1 MRMAR
6 QTNIKSPGRLDSL
19 ARAEEK
25 GAGPTCRPTRRAG
38 GPHSCSAREE
48 GRSLSSPPTA
58 VDKPELSRVL
68 VNSSDQRSNGRMRKM
83 TSFIHYAEFGRAPEC
98 GKRRQ

>member
-25 GAGPTCRPTRRAG
+25 GAGRPADPTRRAG
-38 GPHSCSAREE
+38 GQHSCSAREE
-48 GRSLSSPPTA
+48 DRSLSSPP
-58 VDKPELSRVL
+58 
-68 VNSSDQRSNGRMRKM
+68 QRLTNPNCLEFWSTVATKGR
-83 TSFIHYAEFGRAPEC
+83 TLE
-98 GKRRQ
+98 